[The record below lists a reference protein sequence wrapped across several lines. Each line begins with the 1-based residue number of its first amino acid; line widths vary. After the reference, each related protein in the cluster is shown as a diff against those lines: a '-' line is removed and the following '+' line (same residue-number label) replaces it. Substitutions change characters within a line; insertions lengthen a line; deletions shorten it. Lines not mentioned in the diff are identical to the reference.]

1 MSPIARARIP
11 AIAACVAVAFA
22 AGAHAQGGAWPARP
36 VRIVAAQQAG
46 SATDSIARAL
56 ADALAEAWG
65 KPVVVENRV
74 GASGAIGTV
83 VVARAAPDGYT
94 LLVGG
99 LSNLVTSPLLEPSYG
114 VDPEQSFV
122 PIGRVAFVPFVVGI
136 HHDVP
141 AATLQ
146 DFVAHVRRHPGSVV
160 FATSGPTAF
169 SRLCIELLALEQRLD
184 LLTVEYK
191 SGPAATLDLVAGRAQ
206 LHVSEIA
213 SMKSYADA
221 GKIRL
226 LAIAG
231 NRRSGLLP
239 GVPTFAEAGGV
250 DIPMT
255 PWYGVLAPAGVPPDV
270 LARLED
276 GYREAMRDP
285 RLLQRIEALGY
296 EPILDAPGAFAAAL
310 KRDVDEVRRIARR
323 LGRAAN

>member
-1 MSPIARARIP
+1 MVPILRA
-11 AIAACVAVAFA
+11 CLVAVVACA
-22 AGAHAQGGAWPARP
+22 AAHAHASEWPART

-56 ADALAEAWG
+56 ADALEDAWG
-65 KPVVVENRV
+65 QPVIVENRV

-83 VVARAAPDGYT
+83 AAARAAPDGYT

-99 LSNLVTSPLLEPSYG
+99 LSNLVTSPLLEPGYG
-114 VDPEQSFV
+114 FDPEQSFV

-136 HHDVP
+136 HPDVP

-146 DFVAHVRRHPGSVV
+146 DLVAHARRHPGSVV

-169 SRLCIELLALEQRLD
+169 SRLCIELLAREQHLD

-191 SGPAATLDLVAGRAQ
+191 SAPAATLDLVAGRAQ

-231 NRRSGLLP
+231 NRRSALLP
-239 GVPTFAEAGGV
+239 AVPTFAEAGGV

-255 PWYGVLAPAGVPPDV
+255 PWYGVLAPAGVPPGV
-270 LARLED
+270 LARLEA

-296 EPILDAPGAFAAAL
+296 EPIVDAPGAFAAAL
-310 KRDVDEVRRIARR
+310 KRDIAAVRTIARR
-323 LGRAAN
+323 LGRVAN